1 MPKSRSG
8 VSPEIQ
14 VGGEPES
21 RLPSLLILL
30 RVRKGLGGKFYGLED
45 LFTNMVSDPPPPQDL
60 PGPASF
66 SPEFGGLNP
75 LALSQGSTLSQG
87 P

>member
-30 RVRKGLGGKFYGLED
+30 RFAKASVANSMGWRIF
-45 LFTNMVSDPPPPQDL
+45 FTNMVSDPPPPPQDL

-66 SPEFGGLNP
+66 
-75 LALSQGSTLSQG
+75 LS
-87 P
+87 